1 MRKRGIIMGDRNYR
15 DNLLLGKDQEKV
27 RQRVKEFFRSVR
39 EVRLSF
45 NIGPPSPQHRRFFS
59 ERYKR
64 RGMWHKCQGG

>member
-27 RQRVKEFFRSVR
+27 RQRVKEFFRSAR

-45 NIGPPSPQHRRFFS
+45 NIGPPQPPHRRFLS

-64 RGMWHKCQGG
+64 RGMWHKC